1 MARFFVLSQLGLQLV
16 LGAGRLHPAH
26 FHCPLLG
33 PHQTS
38 SEAGQ
43 VWQRLK
49 GFSTARADV
58 TCCSVDKVKSI
69 MEYAELVLNFKVRT
83 MDQQL
88 EFAHQVEEGLRR
100 SRSDSPCQPLMQG
113 RFHARLKAL
122 KEVALPLGRKGIE
135 LQRKAVAMT
144 LRPVGGCLGGQTWDP
159 I

>member
-1 MARFFVLSQLGLQLV
+1 MALFFVLLGLHLV
-16 LGAGRLHPAH
+16 QALLPAH
-26 FHCPLLG
+26 FHCHLLG
-33 PHQTS
+33 RHQTS

-69 MEYAELVLNFKVRT
+69 MEYAELVLSFKVRT

-88 EFAHQVEEGLRR
+88 EFANQVEEGLRR
-100 SRSDSPCQPLMQG
+100 SRSDSPCQPLMRG

-135 LQRKAVAMT
+135 LQRKAMAMT
-144 LRPVGGCLGGQTWDP
+144 LRPCEELCGADGGP
-159 I
+159 ILT

>member
-1 MARFFVLSQLGLQLV
+1 MALFFVLSLGFRLV
-16 LGAGRLHPAH
+16 QGAILPAH
-26 FHCPLLG
+26 FHCHLLG
-33 PHQTS
+33 RHQTS

-43 VWQRLK
+43 VWHRLK

-88 EFAHQVEEGLRR
+88 EFANQVEEGLRR

-135 LQRKAVAMT
+135 LQRKAMAMT
-144 LRPVGGCLGGQTWDP
+144 LRPRKNCLGWGNGSN
-159 I
+159 